1 MALAPDPPLLT
12 TLVND
17 LIIINIDLII
27 VEISEVKITDQMMKE
42 ENTDTGQTYIERAQQ
57 FCNPCSRASRRDRL
71 KQLGRKLVYMFHN
84 LQVYHLEKM

>member
-27 VEISEVKITDQMMKE
+27 VEISEVKITDHMKKE
-42 ENTDTGQTYIERAQQ
+42 ENTDTGQTYIMSSFAILAVEHREEIGSSSSGGSW
-57 FCNPCSRASRRDRL
+57 FICFITCKSII
-71 KQLGRKLVYMFHN
+71 
-84 LQVYHLEKM
+84 

>member
-42 ENTDTGQTYIERAQQ
+42 ENTDTGQWTDLHYEQRSFEILAVEHREEIG
-57 FCNPCSRASRRDRL
+57 SSSS
-71 KQLGRKLVYMFHN
+71 G
-84 LQVYHLEKM
+84 

>member
-27 VEISEVKITDQMMKE
+27 VEISEVKITDHMKKE
-42 ENTDTGQTYIERAQQ
+42 ENTDSGQTYIMSTAVLQSLQSSIEKRSAQAAREEVGLYV
-57 FCNPCSRASRRDRL
+57 S
-71 KQLGRKLVYMFHN
+71 
-84 LQVYHLEKM
+84 

>member
-27 VEISEVKITDQMMKE
+27 VEISEVKITDHMKKE
-42 ENTDTGQTYIERAQQ
+42 ENTDTGQTYIMSTAVLQSLQSSIEKRSAQAAREEVGLYV
-57 FCNPCSRASRRDRL
+57 S
-71 KQLGRKLVYMFHN
+71 
-84 LQVYHLEKM
+84 